1 MTNATTKQLRQRT
14 LWGDAVHRFSRNK
27 LAMLGFAIVVFL
39 VVLAIGAPVF
49 ATEHYEE
56 AHLENAW
63 QFPSVAHPFG
73 TDALGRDFLS
83 RIIYG
88 ARISLLVGFLSQ
100 GLAYAI
106 GVPLGLLA
114 GWLGGRV
121 DYLIMRLV
129 DAMAAFPRILFA
141 ILIMSVLGAG
151 VDKVLLAL
159 GLTGWIGGCRMARA
173 QMLYL
178 KDADYV
184 MAARAVGAPD
194 RRIVVTHLLPNAL
207 SPLIVGLGLGIPG
220 AIFGEAGLSFLGVG
234 INPPIPSWGQMLGE
248 AGSYIGYYWHMGLF
262 PALAVALT
270 MLGFTLFGDGLRDAL
285 DPRMSQSN

>member
-1 MTNATTKQLRQRT
+1 MTSVPSLQVRHRT
-14 LWGDAVHRFSRNK
+14 LWGEAVYRFSRSK
-27 LAMLGFAIVVFL
+27 LAMFGFGIVVFL
-39 VVLAIGAPVF
+39 IILAVGAPIF
-49 ATEHYEE
+49 ASEHYEE
-56 AHLENAW
+56 AHLERAW
-63 QFPSVAHPFG
+63 QFPSRSHLFG
-73 TDALGRDFLS
+73 TDALGRDLLS

-100 GLAYAI
+100 GVAFGI

-114 GWLGGRV
+114 GWSGGRT

-129 DAMAAFPRILFA
+129 DAMAAFPRLLFA

-151 VDKVLLAL
+151 LENVLLAL

-173 QMLYL
+173 QILYL

-184 MAARAVGAPD
+184 MAARAIGARD
-194 RRIVVTHLLPNAL
+194 RRILAGHLLPNAL
-207 SPLIVGLGLGIPG
+207 SPLVVGFGLGIPG
-220 AIFGEAGLSFLGVG
+220 AIFGEAGLSFLGLG

-248 AGSYIGYYWHMGLF
+248 ARSYIGFYWHMGLF

-270 MLGFTLFGDGLRDAL
+270 MLGFALLGDGLRDAL
-285 DPRMSQSN
+285 DPRMSQEN